1 MTQLADLATP
11 YFPTWCP
18 GCGNFTIWAAFKNA
32 CVQKGWD
39 STNSVLVAGIG
50 CHGHL
55 VNYTKLTAF
64 EGLHGRA
71 LPVATGIKL
80 ANHRLNVFVFTGDG
94 DSLAEG
100 GNHFMHACRRNHDIK
115 IILHD
120 NAIYGLTTGQ
130 ASPRTPH
137 GFKTKSTPDGN
148 PDDPVSPL
156 TIALAAGAT
165 FVARG
170 FSGDIPQLTELFI
183 KASEHRGIALLD
195 ILQPCVTFNKD
206 YSHAFYRENA
216 YYLGQDYDAT
226 NKGEALKRSLEW
238 GPKQIAL
245 GVLYQVNQP
254 SYESQ
259 IPQIAQKPLIKN
271 SPVHNNLED
280 LFKKYI

>member
-1 MTQLADLATP
+1 MPTLPELTTP

-32 CVQKGWD
+32 CVKQGWD
-39 STNSVLVAGIG
+39 NSNSVLVAGIG

-80 ANHRLNVFVFTGDG
+80 VNNRLNVFVFTGDG

-100 GNHFMHACRRNHDIK
+100 GNHFMHACRRNHDLK

-130 ASPRTPH
+130 ASPMTPH
-137 GFKTKSTPDGN
+137 GFKTKSTPEGN
-148 PDDPVSPL
+148 PDDPISPL
-156 TIALAAGAT
+156 TIAIAAGAT

-170 FSGDIPQLTELFI
+170 FAGDIPQLTDLFI
-183 KASEHRGIALLD
+183 KAAAHKGLALVD
-195 ILQPCVTFNKD
+195 VLQPCVTFNKN

-216 YYLGQDYDAT
+216 YYLSPDHDVT
-226 NKGEALKRSLEW
+226 NREEAFRLSTEW
-238 GPKQIAL
+238 GPKKIAM
-245 GVLYQVNQP
+245 GVFYQVEKP
-254 SYESQ
+254 SYEAQ
-259 IPQIAQKPLIKN
+259 VPQIAKMPLVEN
-271 SPVHNNLED
+271 SPVRKNLED
-280 LFKKYI
+280 LFKKYT

>member
-1 MTQLADLATP
+1 MIELTDLSTP

-39 STNSVLVAGIG
+39 NTNSVLVAGIG

-55 VNYTKLTAF
+55 VNFTKLTAF

-71 LPVATGIKL
+71 LPVATGVKL

-100 GNHFMHACRRNHDIK
+100 GNHFLHACRRNHDIK
-115 IILHD
+115 IFLHD

-130 ASPRTPH
+130 ASPRTAK

-165 FVARG
+165 FIARG
-170 FSGDIPQLTELFI
+170 FSGDIPKLTELFI
-183 KASEHRGIALLD
+183 KAAEHCGTALLD

-206 YSHAFYRENA
+206 YSHAFYRENT
-216 YYLGQDYDAT
+216 YYVGPEYDVT
-226 NKGEALKRSLEW
+226 DKTEAFKRSLEW
-238 GPKQIAL
+238 GPKKIAL

-259 IPQIAQKPLIKN
+259 IPQLAQKPLIEN
-271 SPVHNNLED
+271 SPVRNNLED
-280 LFKKYI
+280 LFREYA

>member
-1 MTQLADLATP
+1 MTKLEDLATP

-39 STNSVLVAGIG
+39 NTNSVLVAGIG

-100 GNHFMHACRRNHDIK
+100 GNHFMHTCRRNHDVK

-130 ASPRTPH
+130 ASPRTPR

-148 PDDPVSPL
+148 PDDPLSPL
-156 TIALAAGAT
+156 TLALAAGAT
-165 FVARG
+165 FIARG
-170 FSGDIPQLTELFI
+170 YAGDMEKLTELFV
-183 KASEHRGIALLD
+183 KAAEHRGIALLD
-195 ILQPCVTFNKD
+195 ILQPCITFNKD
-206 YSHAFYRENA
+206 YSHEFYRENT
-216 YYLGQDYDAT
+216 YYLEHEHDVT
-226 NKGEALKRSLEW
+226 NKGEAFKKSLEW

-245 GVLYQVNQP
+245 GVLYKVDRP

-259 IPQIAQKPLIKN
+259 IPQIAQKPLIEN
-271 SPVHNNLED
+271 TPVYNNLED
-280 LFKKYI
+280 LFKKYT